1 MISVSKYN
9 FAKLIDFGDGVYSIS
24 ANIDDAGR
32 VFGSFS
38 GPIEQTY
45 SGFRYYPVHGFY
57 IDGENS
63 GVVYNEINTY
73 VTGFDVMGAVTG
85 TYANPLDGYD
95 YRGHWGPIEIGNFR
109 IDGNGYSRFSGPIVE
124 DAINTNIPNIAVPQ
138 AKDVHLFDVN
148 AKGQVVGEF
157 TDINGQSHLFVAT
170 PKEAN
175 SDLLKLRVSG
185 DSYQGDAQFVVK
197 VDGKQVGGVQTAHAS
212 HKAGQWDD
220 LELRGDFQSA
230 RQVVVEFINDKGAG
244 AGKDRNLYVDHVSIE
259 GNVVDGGDAKIIA
272 GAGQSG
278 RETALWSNGKAA
290 FDFDNASSPTGMRL
304 RISEDAHD
312 GHAQFIIRVDGE
324 QIGDVRTVNASHKQG
339 VWQNVD
345 VSGYFADAR
354 SVSVEFVN
362 DVNAGPGKDRNLYI
376 DSIIVDGEFLDSAD
390 AVVPVGIGQAHNEVF
405 LWGNGAA
412 TFLLD
417 A

>member
-1 MISVSKYN
+1 M
-9 FAKLIDFGDGVYSIS
+9 
-24 ANIDDAGR
+24 
-32 VFGSFS
+32 
-38 GPIEQTY
+38 
-45 SGFRYYPVHGFY
+45 
-57 IDGENS
+57 
-63 GVVYNEINTY
+63 
-73 VTGFDVMGAVTG
+73 
-85 TYANPLDGYD
+85 
-95 YRGHWGPIEIGNFR
+95 
-109 IDGNGYSRFSGPIVE
+109 
-124 DAINTNIPNIAVPQ
+124 
-138 AKDVHLFDVN
+138 
-148 AKGQVVGEF
+148 
-157 TDINGQSHLFVAT
+157 
-170 PKEAN
+170 
-175 SDLLKLRVSG
+175 
-185 DSYQGDAQFVVK
+185 
-197 VDGKQVGGVQTAHAS
+197 
-212 HKAGQWDD
+212 
-220 LELRGDFQSA
+220 
-230 RQVVVEFINDKGAG
+230 
-244 AGKDRNLYVDHVSIE
+244 SIE